1 VSLRW
6 RIAIALAALAAAATL
21 SVGIISYVTTRDR
34 LIQEVD
40 RSLEVATSELR
51 LRRGRI
57 NVPAG
62 RGLLG
67 LFVQSVDR
75 NGTVIDATDDQPFPT
90 GDVDALLA
98 GQKPGGQI
106 ETVDSDHGELRVRS
120 VLLPG
125 GTAAVQIARSMEETE
140 SVLADVRRRTAFLVL
155 VVAAVAAA
163 LGWILARSVTGPLTR
178 LTRAATDVERS
189 GRLDVQVPVGG
200 RDEVGQLG
208 TAFNSMLGALAASRA
223 DQQRLVEDAGHELRT
238 PLTSVR
244 TNVAI
249 LRRHKD
255 LDEAT
260 RDQVLGDLHQET
272 EELVGLVEE
281 VVELAKGVNSDL
293 PASDVELGPLADVV
307 ARRAERRLGREVVVS
322 DDGSIVRAA
331 GPAVERAIS
340 NLVDNAAKFDP
351 SGGPIEIEITGGAV
365 VVHDRGPGIPPGDEE
380 QVFQRFYRAEAARS
394 LPGSGLGLAIVRE
407 VAERY
412 DGEVTATARPGGGA
426 SVGLRL
432 PLATPFPAPS
442 APSPTVRP

>member
-272 EELVGLVEE
+272 EE